1 MFLYKTYG
9 RKQTKMASL
18 CNLVCIKAL
27 VRCVRVC
34 CCLSGINPSLW
45 DKDDVNLWLR
55 WAQREY
61 ALRRAD
67 HEKFEMN
74 GKALCLLTKED
85 FRLRCPSSGET
96 T

>member
-1 MFLYKTYG
+1 MH
-9 RKQTKMASL
+9 
-18 CNLVCIKAL
+18 
-27 VRCVRVC
+27 VRC

-85 FRLRCPSSGET
+85 FRLRCPSSGEIT
-96 T
+96 KGEKRHLQAFVDLKGTHKGSKNTPY